1 MTITNETSQ
10 KEDIRWLFLVF
21 TLLVLCFPVT
31 SDALSLAK
39 YEPGFSIAQVVDD
52 SDLVL
57 LGRVI
62 EVQPTGNFTTDITV
76 KVDELI
82 KRTPNAGANQV
93 KFTIRGG
100 VGTSAITGKK
110 SILHV
115 SGTPEFARGEEVLFF
130 FKNKQPKSADPHEL
144 RLFYVNYGKRVVKD
158 GQVGLRY
165 TLDNGQEK
173 SIRMPVDLAV
183 QLGRAA
189 HKDKNATNRL
199 EDHIRA
205 SIQMQLKIREARK
218 DKDATSQLEDH
229 IRTAIQRQLGSH
241 GVRHLIR
248 QDKRQGRTPIVLP
261 ENLVDRLKQEAQ
273 QIIEHKKEDEP
284 R

>member
-1 MTITNETSQ
+1 MTMINETSE
-10 KEDIRWLFLVF
+10 KGYIRWLFLVF
-21 TLLVLCFPVT
+21 TLLVLCFPVV
-31 SDALSLAK
+31 SDALSLGQYK
-39 YEPGFSIAQVVDD
+39 PGFSIAQVVDD

-82 KRTPNAGANQV
+82 KGTPNAGANRV
-93 KFTIRGG
+93 KFTIQGG
-100 VGTSAITGKK
+100 VGTSAITGKR
-110 SILHV
+110 SILHIP
-115 SGTPEFARGEEVLFF
+115 GTPVFARGEEVLFF
-130 FKNKQPKSADPHEL
+130 FYKNRHPRLEGPHKL
-144 RLFYVNYGKRVVKD
+144 RIFYVRYGKRVVKD
-158 GQVGLRY
+158 GKVGIRY

-189 HKDKNATNRL
+189 HKDKDATNRL

-205 SIQMQLKIREARK
+205 SIQMQL
-218 DKDATSQLEDH
+218 
-229 IRTAIQRQLGSH
+229 GSH

-248 QDKRQGRTPIVLP
+248 QDKHQGRTPIVLP
-261 ENLVDRLKQEAQ
+261 ENLVDRLKREAK
-273 QIIEHKKEDEP
+273 QIIERKKENQS